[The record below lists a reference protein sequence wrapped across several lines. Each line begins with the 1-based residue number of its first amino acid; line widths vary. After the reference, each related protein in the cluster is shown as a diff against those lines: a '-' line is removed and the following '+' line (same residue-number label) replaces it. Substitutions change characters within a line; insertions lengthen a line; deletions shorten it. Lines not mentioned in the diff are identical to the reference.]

1 MPFYAVHK
9 GKRRGIYTDWLEC
22 KQNIFGVRHPIFK
35 KFNTKEEAEHFLIH
49 GFGTKTNQSM
59 MDTLGIGG
67 ANRENIKTRDVTD
80 ARDNAKIDVN
90 ENDKSEPTDS
100 DKNVENQP
108 HQPPKHIINVFTDG
122 SLIRKKRK
130 NGEQTLLCGYGIY
143 IPSYGLMEE
152 LRYAGTI
159 HDNKTNNRGELK
171 AIIDGLNYI
180 LDFVEETLV
189 VGVGASVSMAT
200 HPHPTVSEENE
211 KLKNTQIMLYTDSSY
226 SKLILGDTGVK
237 YRKAGYLVSKKSDEK
252 VKNADMVEEI
262 MEIRDKIAEYGMELI
277 VKHVYAHTNLDTFEA
292 NGNRLADEYAN
303 IGANKTFTNN

>member
-22 KQNIFGVRHPIFK
+22 KHNIFGVKHPIFK

-59 MDTLGIGG
+59 MDTLGIGNG
-67 ANRENIKTRDVTD
+67 GSVKTRDVTD
-80 ARDNAKIDVN
+80 ARDNSKID
-90 ENDKSEPTDS
+90 DKSEPIDS
-100 DKNVENQP
+100 HKNVEN
-108 HQPPKHIINVFTDG
+108 QPPKHIINVFTDG

-180 LDFVEETLV
+180 LGFIED
-189 VGVGASVSMAT
+189 
-200 HPHPTVSEENE
+200 TVSSNAIEENE

-226 SKLILGDTGVK
+226 SKLILCDTGVK

-262 MEIRDKIAEYGMELI
+262 MEIRDKIAAYGMELI

-303 IGANKTFTNN
+303 IGANKR

>member
-67 ANRENIKTRDVTD
+67 AGKTRDDTE
-80 ARDNAKIDVN
+80 ARDNSKIDN
-90 ENDKSEPTDS
+90 NSEPA
-100 DKNVENQP
+100 NLENTSTQP
-108 HQPPKHIINVFTDG
+108 PQPPKHVIPVFTDG
-122 SLIRKKRK
+122 SLIRKKSK
-130 NGEQTLLCGYGIY
+130 NGQQKLLCGYGIY
-143 IPSYGLMEE
+143 IPAYGLMPE

-171 AIIDGLNYI
+171 AIIDGLGYV
-180 LDFVEETLV
+180 LDFIEETH
-189 VGVGASVSMAT
+189 T
-200 HPHPTVSEENE
+200 HPHPTQDD
-211 KLKNTQIMLYTDSSY
+211 KLKNTQIVLYTDSSY

-237 YRKAGYLVSKKSDEK
+237 YRKAGYLVSKKSEEK

-262 MEIRDKIAEYGMELI
+262 MEIRDRIAAYGMELV

-303 IGANKTFTNN
+303 IGANKTSTFTFTNN

>member
-59 MDTLGIGG
+59 MDTLGIGEAG
-67 ANRENIKTRDVTD
+67 KTRDVTD
-80 ARDNAKIDVN
+80 ARDNSKIDN
-90 ENDKSEPTDS
+90 NSESANLENTST
-100 DKNVENQP
+100 QP
-108 HQPPKHIINVFTDG
+108 PQPPKHVIPVFTDG
-122 SLIRKKRK
+122 SLIRKKSK
-130 NGEQTLLCGYGIY
+130 NGQQKLLCGYGIY
-143 IPSYGLMEE
+143 IPAYGLMSE

-171 AIIDGLNYI
+171 AIIDGLGYV
-180 LDFVEETLV
+180 LDFVDE
-189 VGVGASVSMAT
+189 T
-200 HPHPTVSEENE
+200 HPDPTQDD
-211 KLKNTQIMLYTDSSY
+211 KLKNTQIVLYTDSSY

-237 YRKAGYLVSKKSDEK
+237 YRKAGYLVSKKSEEK

-262 MEIRDKIAEYGMELI
+262 MEIRDRIAAYGMELV

-303 IGANKTFTNN
+303 IGANKTSTFTNN

>member
-59 MDTLGIGG
+59 MDTLGIGD
-67 ANRENIKTRDVTD
+67 ANRENIKARDVTD

-100 DKNVENQP
+100 DKTMENQP
-108 HQPPKHIINVFTDG
+108 NQTPKHIINVFTDG

-130 NGEQTLLCGYGIY
+130 NGEQMLLCGYGIY

-189 VGVGASVSMAT
+189 VGVGVGVSIT
-200 HPHPTVSEENE
+200 TQSGGSEENE

-262 MEIRDKIAEYGMELI
+262 MDIRDKIAAYGMELI

>member
-9 GKRRGIYTDWLEC
+9 GKRRGIYTDWAEC
-22 KQNIFGVRHPIFK
+22 KQNIFGVKHPIFK

-59 MDTLGIGG
+59 MDTLGMGG
-67 ANRENIKTRDVTD
+67 ANRENIKTRDITD
-80 ARDNAKIDVN
+80 ARDNSKIDVT
-90 ENDKSEPTDS
+90 ENNNSELANSHENLESTSQPQPT
-100 DKNVENQP
+100 
-108 HQPPKHIINVFTDG
+108 KHVIHVFTDG

-143 IPSYGLMEE
+143 IPAYGLMEE

-159 HDNKTNNRGELK
+159 YDNKTNNRGELK
-171 AIIDGLNYI
+171 AIIDGLDYI
-180 LDFVEETLV
+180 LGFIEETLA
-189 VGVGASVSMAT
+189 GVSVSTTT
-200 HPHPTVSEENE
+200 HPTQVEKDD
-211 KLKNTQIMLYTDSSY
+211 KLKNTQIVLYTDSSY

-262 MEIRDKIAEYGMELI
+262 MDIRDRISAYGMELI

>member
-22 KQNIFGVRHPIFK
+22 KQNIFGVRHPVFK

-67 ANRENIKTRDVTD
+67 AGKTRDVTD
-80 ARDNAKIDVN
+80 ARDNSKIDDN
-90 ENDKSEPTDS
+90 SESANLENTST
-100 DKNVENQP
+100 
-108 HQPPKHIINVFTDG
+108 QPPQPQKHVIPVFTDG

-143 IPSYGLMEE
+143 IPAYGLMSE

-171 AIIDGLNYI
+171 AIIDGLGYV
-180 LDFVEETLV
+180 LDFIEETLAHM
-189 VGVGASVSMAT
+189 GVSDAT
-200 HPHPTVSEENE
+200 QENE
-211 KLKNTQIMLYTDSSY
+211 KLKNTQIVLYTDSSY

-262 MEIRDKIAEYGMELI
+262 MEIRDRITEYGMELV

-303 IGANKTFTNN
+303 IGANKR

>member
-22 KQNIFGVRHPIFK
+22 KQNIFGVKHPIFK

-59 MDTLGIGG
+59 MDTLGIGNG
-67 ANRENIKTRDVTD
+67 GSVKTRDVTD
-80 ARDNAKIDVN
+80 ARDNAKID
-90 ENDKSEPTDS
+90 DKSEPTGL
-100 DKNVENQP
+100 DKNVENQT
-108 HQPPKHIINVFTDG
+108 PKHVIHVFTDG

-130 NGEQTLLCGYGIY
+130 NGDQTLLCGYGIY

-159 HDNKTNNRGELK
+159 YDNKTNNRGELK
-171 AIIDGLNYI
+171 AIIDGLDYI
-180 LDFVEETLV
+180 LGFIEDM
-189 VGVGASVSMAT
+189 VSLNAI
-200 HPHPTVSEENE
+200 EENE
-211 KLKNTQIMLYTDSSY
+211 KLKNTLIMLYTDSSY

-262 MEIRDKIAEYGMELI
+262 MEIRDNIAAYGMELI

-303 IGANKTFTNN
+303 IGANKR

>member
-22 KQNIFGVRHPIFK
+22 KQNIFGVKHPIFK

-59 MDTLGIGG
+59 MDTLGISG

-90 ENDKSEPTDS
+90 EHDKSETTDS
-100 DKNVENQP
+100 ENQP

-130 NGEQTLLCGYGIY
+130 NGETRLLCGYGIY

-159 HDNKTNNRGELK
+159 YDNKTNNRGELK
-171 AIIDGLNYI
+171 AIIDGLDYI
-180 LDFVEETLV
+180 LGFIED
-189 VGVGASVSMAT
+189 
-200 HPHPTVSEENE
+200 TVSSNAIEENE
-211 KLKNTQIMLYTDSSY
+211 KLKNTIIMLYTDSSY

-262 MEIRDKIAEYGMELI
+262 MEIRDKIAAYGMELI

-303 IGANKTFTNN
+303 IGANKR

>member
-59 MDTLGIGG
+59 MDTLGIGEAG
-67 ANRENIKTRDVTD
+67 KTRDVTD
-80 ARDNAKIDVN
+80 ARDNSKIDN
-90 ENDKSEPTDS
+90 NSESANLENTST
-100 DKNVENQP
+100 QP
-108 HQPPKHIINVFTDG
+108 PQPPKHVIPVFTDG
-122 SLIRKKRK
+122 SLIRKKSK
-130 NGEQTLLCGYGIY
+130 NGQQKLLCGYGIY
-143 IPSYGLMEE
+143 IPAYGLMSE

-171 AIIDGLNYI
+171 AIIDGLGYV
-180 LDFVEETLV
+180 LDFVEETH
-189 VGVGASVSMAT
+189 T
-200 HPHPTVSEENE
+200 HPHPHPTQDD
-211 KLKNTQIMLYTDSSY
+211 KLKNTQIVLYTDSSY

-237 YRKAGYLVSKKSDEK
+237 YRKAGYLVSKKSEEK

-262 MEIRDKIAEYGMELI
+262 MEIRDRIAAYGMELI

-303 IGANKTFTNN
+303 IGANKTSTFTNN

>member
-59 MDTLGIGG
+59 MDTLGIGEAG
-67 ANRENIKTRDVTD
+67 KTRDVTD
-80 ARDNAKIDVN
+80 ARDNSKIDN
-90 ENDKSEPTDS
+90 NSEPA
-100 DKNVENQP
+100 NLENTSTQP
-108 HQPPKHIINVFTDG
+108 PQPPKHVIPVFTDG

-130 NGEQTLLCGYGIY
+130 NGQQKLLCGYGIY
-143 IPSYGLMEE
+143 IPAYGLMSE

-171 AIIDGLNYI
+171 AIIDGLGYV
-180 LDFVEETLV
+180 LDFVEETLEPV
-189 VGVGASVSMAT
+189 DVSDATHT
-200 HPHPTVSEENE
+200 HPHPTQDD
-211 KLKNTQIMLYTDSSY
+211 KLKNTQIVLYTDSSY

-237 YRKAGYLVSKKSDEK
+237 YRKAGYLVSKKSEEK

-262 MEIRDKIAEYGMELI
+262 MEIRDRIAAYGMELV

-303 IGANKTFTNN
+303 IGANKTSTSTFTNN

>member
-59 MDTLGIGG
+59 MDTLGIGEAG
-67 ANRENIKTRDVTD
+67 KTRDVTD
-80 ARDNAKIDVN
+80 ARDNSKIDN
-90 ENDKSEPTDS
+90 NSESANLENTST
-100 DKNVENQP
+100 QP
-108 HQPPKHIINVFTDG
+108 PQPPKHVIPVFTDG
-122 SLIRKKRK
+122 SLIRKKSK
-130 NGEQTLLCGYGIY
+130 NGQQKLLCGYGIY
-143 IPSYGLMEE
+143 IPAYGLMSE

-171 AIIDGLNYI
+171 AIIDGLGYV
-180 LDFVEETLV
+180 LDFIEETH
-189 VGVGASVSMAT
+189 T
-200 HPHPTVSEENE
+200 HPDPTQDD
-211 KLKNTQIMLYTDSSY
+211 KLKNTQIVLYTDSSY

-237 YRKAGYLVSKKSDEK
+237 YRKAGYLVSKKSEEK

-262 MEIRDKIAEYGMELI
+262 MEIRDRIAAYGMELV

-303 IGANKTFTNN
+303 IGANKTSTSTFTNN

>member
-22 KQNIFGVRHPIFK
+22 KQNIFGVKHPVFK

-59 MDTLGIGG
+59 MDTIGG
-67 ANRENIKTRDVTD
+67 GGAVKTRDGTD
-80 ARDNAKIDVN
+80 ARDNSKIDG
-90 ENDKSEPTDS
+90 NDNSSNPEKLDE
-100 DKNVENQP
+100 
-108 HQPPKHIINVFTDG
+108 INTSTMIQKYVIPVFTDG

-143 IPSYGLMEE
+143 IPAYSKMPE

-159 HDNKTNNRGELK
+159 YENKTNNRGELK

-180 LDFVEETLV
+180 LDFIEETSIHI
-189 VGVGASVSMAT
+189 A
-200 HPHPTVSEENE
+200 VSEMTQEDD
-211 KLKNTQIMLYTDSSY
+211 KLKNTQIVLYTDSSY

-262 MEIRDKIAEYGMELI
+262 MDIRDKIATYGVELI
-277 VKHVYAHTNLDTFEA
+277 VKHIYAHTNLDTFEA

-303 IGANKTFTNN
+303 IGANKR

>member
-59 MDTLGIGG
+59 MDTLGIGNG
-67 ANRENIKTRDVTD
+67 GSVKTRDVTD
-80 ARDNAKIDVN
+80 ARDNAKID
-90 ENDKSEPTDS
+90 DKSEPTGL
-100 DKNVENQP
+100 DKNVENQT
-108 HQPPKHIINVFTDG
+108 PKHVIHVFTDG

-130 NGEQTLLCGYGIY
+130 NGDQTLLCGYGIY

-159 HDNKTNNRGELK
+159 YDNKTNNRGELK
-171 AIIDGLNYI
+171 AIIDGLDYI
-180 LDFVEETLV
+180 LGFIEDM
-189 VGVGASVSMAT
+189 VSLNAI
-200 HPHPTVSEENE
+200 EENE
-211 KLKNTQIMLYTDSSY
+211 KLKNTLIMLYTDSSY

-262 MEIRDKIAEYGMELI
+262 MEIRDNIAAYGMELI

-303 IGANKTFTNN
+303 IGANKR

>member
-59 MDTLGIGG
+59 MDTLGIGEAG
-67 ANRENIKTRDVTD
+67 KTRDVTD
-80 ARDNAKIDVN
+80 ARDNSKIDN
-90 ENDKSEPTDS
+90 NSEPNNS
-100 DKNVENQP
+100 HESAQP
-108 HQPPKHIINVFTDG
+108 QQPPKHVIPIFTDG
-122 SLIRKKRK
+122 SLIRKKSK
-130 NGEQTLLCGYGIY
+130 NGQQKLLCGYGIY
-143 IPSYGLMEE
+143 IPAYGLMPE

-159 HDNKTNNRGELK
+159 HENKTNNRGELK
-171 AIIDGLNYI
+171 AIIDGLGYI
-180 LDFVEETLV
+180 LDFIEETH
-189 VGVGASVSMAT
+189 T
-200 HPHPTVSEENE
+200 HPHPTQDD
-211 KLKNTQIMLYTDSSY
+211 KLKNTQIVLYTDSSY

-237 YRKAGYLVSKKSDEK
+237 YRKAGYLVSKKSEEK

-262 MEIRDKIAEYGMELI
+262 MEIRDRIVAYGIELV

-303 IGANKTFTNN
+303 AGANMGTNMGTNKMN

>member
-22 KQNIFGVRHPIFK
+22 KQNIFGVKHPIFK

-49 GFGTKTNQSM
+49 GFGTKTNRSM
-59 MDTLGIGG
+59 MDTLGIGNG
-67 ANRENIKTRDVTD
+67 GSVKTRDVTD
-80 ARDNAKIDVN
+80 ARDNAKID
-90 ENDKSEPTDS
+90 DKSEPIDS
-100 DKNVENQP
+100 HENVEN
-108 HQPPKHIINVFTDG
+108 QPPKHIINVFTDG
-122 SLIRKKRK
+122 SLIRKKHK
-130 NGEQTLLCGYGIY
+130 NGETRLLCGYGIY

-171 AIIDGLNYI
+171 AIIDGLDYI
-180 LDFVEETLV
+180 LDFVEETLD
-189 VGVGASVSMAT
+189 GGVSMAT
-200 HPHPTVSEENE
+200 HTSVSAENE
-211 KLKNTQIMLYTDSSY
+211 KLKNTIIMLYTDSSY

-262 MEIRDKIAEYGMELI
+262 MDIRDKIAAYGMELI

>member
-59 MDTLGIGG
+59 MDTLGIGEAG
-67 ANRENIKTRDVTD
+67 KTRDVTD
-80 ARDNAKIDVN
+80 ARDNSKIDN
-90 ENDKSEPTDS
+90 NSEPV
-100 DKNVENQP
+100 NLENTSTQP
-108 HQPPKHIINVFTDG
+108 PQPPKHVIPVFTDG
-122 SLIRKKRK
+122 SLIRKKSK
-130 NGEQTLLCGYGIY
+130 NGQQKLLCGYGIY
-143 IPSYGLMEE
+143 IPAYGLMSE

-171 AIIDGLNYI
+171 AIIDGLGYV
-180 LDFVEETLV
+180 LDFVEET
-189 VGVGASVSMAT
+189 VSSNAT
-200 HPHPTVSEENE
+200 EEND
-211 KLKNTQIMLYTDSSY
+211 KLKNTQIVLYTDSSY

-237 YRKAGYLVSKKSDEK
+237 YRKAGYLVSKKSEEK

-262 MEIRDKIAEYGMELI
+262 MEIRDRIAAYGMELV

-303 IGANKTFTNN
+303 IGANKTSTFTNN

>member
-22 KQNIFGVRHPIFK
+22 KQNIFGVRHPVFK

-59 MDTLGIGG
+59 MDTLGIGNG
-67 ANRENIKTRDVTD
+67 GSVKTRDVTD

-100 DKNVENQP
+100 ENQP
-108 HQPPKHIINVFTDG
+108 HQTPKHVIHVFTDG
-122 SLIRKKRK
+122 SLIRKKHK
-130 NGEQTLLCGYGIY
+130 NGETRLLCGYGIY

-180 LDFVEETLV
+180 LGFIED
-189 VGVGASVSMAT
+189 
-200 HPHPTVSEENE
+200 TVSSNATEENE

-262 MEIRDKIAEYGMELI
+262 MEIRDKIAAYGMELI

-303 IGANKTFTNN
+303 IGANKR

>member
-22 KQNIFGVRHPIFK
+22 KQNIFGVKHPIFK

-59 MDTLGIGG
+59 MDTLGIGNG
-67 ANRENIKTRDVTD
+67 GSVKTRDVTD
-80 ARDNAKIDVN
+80 ARDNAKID
-90 ENDKSEPTDS
+90 DKSEPTDS
-100 DKNVENQP
+100 ENQP

-130 NGEQTLLCGYGIY
+130 NGETKLLCGYGIY

-180 LDFVEETLV
+180 LDFIED
-189 VGVGASVSMAT
+189 
-200 HPHPTVSEENE
+200 TVSSNATEENE
-211 KLKNTQIMLYTDSSY
+211 KLKNTIIMLYTDSSY

-262 MEIRDKIAEYGMELI
+262 MEIRDKIAAYGMELI

-303 IGANKTFTNN
+303 IGANKI

>member
-9 GKRRGIYTDWLEC
+9 GKRRGIYTDWVEC
-22 KQNIFGVRHPIFK
+22 KQNIFGVRHPVFK

-49 GFGTKTNQSM
+49 GFGTKVNQSM
-59 MDTLGIGG
+59 MDTLGNG
-67 ANRENIKTRDVTD
+67 ETIKTRDATD
-80 ARDNAKIDVN
+80 ARDNSKININ
-90 ENDKSEPTDS
+90 ENSNIET
-100 DKNVENQP
+100 VENASQ
-108 HQPPKHIINVFTDG
+108 KHIIHIFTDG
-122 SLIRKKRK
+122 SLIRKKSK
-130 NGEQTLLCGYGIY
+130 NVKSGKSGEQNLLCGYGIY
-143 IPSYGLMEE
+143 IPAYGLMEE

-180 LDFVEETLV
+180 LDFIDETL
-189 VGVGASVSMAT
+189 GSGVSMAT
-200 HPHPTVSEENE
+200 HIDDTEQND
-211 KLKNTQIMLYTDSSY
+211 KLKNTQIVLYTDSSY

-262 MEIRDKIAEYGMELI
+262 MDIRDKIAAYGMELI

-303 IGANKTFTNN
+303 IGANKRGGVGAWAGCE

>member
-9 GKRRGIYTDWLEC
+9 GKQRGIYTDWNEC
-22 KQNIFGVRHPIFK
+22 KKNIFGVKHPVFK

-59 MDTLGIGG
+59 ADTLGAGVAEGG
-67 ANRENIKTRDVTD
+67 AG
-80 ARDNAKIDVN
+80 DNSIEKD
-90 ENDKSEPTDS
+90 T
-100 DKNVENQP
+100 
-108 HQPPKHIINVFTDG
+108 HIIHAFTDG
-122 SLIRKKRK
+122 SLIRKKSK
-130 NGEQTLLCGYGIY
+130 NGETKLLCGYGIY
-143 IPSYGLMEE
+143 IPAYGLMEE

-180 LDFVEETLV
+180 LDFVDKITGGL
-189 VGVGASVSMAT
+189 GGLGGGGDASDSFDKQ
-200 HPHPTVSEENE
+200 E
-211 KLKNTQIMLYTDSSY
+211 LKKTKIVLYTDSSY

-237 YRKAGYLVSKKSDEK
+237 YRKAGYLVSKKSGEE
-252 VKNADMVEEI
+252 VKNADMVQEI
-262 MEIRDKIAEYGMELI
+262 MEIRDKISEYGMELI

-303 IGANKTFTNN
+303 IGANKTHLHAND

>member
-22 KQNIFGVRHPIFK
+22 KQNIFGVRHPVFK

-59 MDTLGIGG
+59 MDTLGIGNGG
-67 ANRENIKTRDVTD
+67 AVKTRDVTD

-90 ENDKSEPTDS
+90 ENDKSEPINS
-100 DKNVENQP
+100 ENQT
-108 HQPPKHIINVFTDG
+108 PKHIINVFTDG

-159 HDNKTNNRGELK
+159 YDNKTNNRGELK

-180 LDFVEETLV
+180 LDFIEET
-189 VGVGASVSMAT
+189 VSSIAT
-200 HPHPTVSEENE
+200 EENE

-262 MEIRDKIAEYGMELI
+262 MEIRDKITAYGMELI

-303 IGANKTFTNN
+303 IGANKTCTNN

>member
-22 KQNIFGVRHPIFK
+22 KQNIFGVKHPIFK

-59 MDTLGIGG
+59 MDTLGIGNG
-67 ANRENIKTRDVTD
+67 GSVKTRDVTD
-80 ARDNAKIDVN
+80 ARDNAKID
-90 ENDKSEPTDS
+90 DKSEPTDS
-100 DKNVENQP
+100 EN
-108 HQPPKHIINVFTDG
+108 QPPKHIINVFTDG
-122 SLIRKKRK
+122 SLIRKKHK
-130 NGEQTLLCGYGIY
+130 NGETKLLCGYGIY

-171 AIIDGLNYI
+171 AIIDGLDYI
-180 LDFVEETLV
+180 LGFIED
-189 VGVGASVSMAT
+189 
-200 HPHPTVSEENE
+200 TVSSNAIEEND
-211 KLKNTQIMLYTDSSY
+211 KLKNTIIMLYTDSSY

-262 MEIRDKIAEYGMELI
+262 MDIRDKIAAYGIELI